1 MFNPLMDN
9 LSDFKDEELNSKIAE
24 LIKKY
29 NIALKMGNGALVQQ
43 IVVALDSLQAEN
55 LRRQNEASKR
65 LLEKQN
71 KDLDGLINVG

>member
-9 LSDFKDEELNSKIAE
+9 LSEFKDEELSSKTAE

-29 NIALKMGNGALVQQ
+29 NIALKMGNGALVHQ
-43 IVVALDSLQAEN
+43 IVVALDALQAEN
-55 LRRQNEASKR
+55 LRRQHEASKR

>member
-29 NIALKMGNGALVQQ
+29 NIALKMGNGALIQQ

>member
-9 LSDFKDEELNSKIAE
+9 LTELKDEEISSKTAD

-29 NIALKMGNGALVQQ
+29 NIALKMGNGALAQQ
-43 IVVALDSLQAEN
+43 IVVALDALQSEN
-55 LRRQNEASKR
+55 VRRQYEASKR